1 MIIYNLSQ
9 LKISLNDSKSIEI
22 ETYIDLLEIQS
33 SVLQSKPTEP
43 SQVEI
48 DLLFS

>member
-9 LKISLNDSKSIEI
+9 LKISINDSKNIEI

-33 SVLQSKPTEP
+33 SILGNNPNEP